1 MRIIEGTTEFQVQ
14 EETAISIGKFDGL
27 LQGHQ
32 LLVERIVKKKQEGLK
47 ALIFT
52 FDFGDRPVLLLP
64 EERREMIIESL
75 PDVKNMKVEIYS
87 GLTVNFAAEND
98 IDVIVRGVRAMN
110 DFSYEFEL
118 AMTNKMLNPDVD
130 VIFIPT
136 DPQYFLIRSSQIKE
150 MAEFGADFSPMVPEP
165 VRKRLR
171 EKFSHHI
178 R

>member
-1 MRIIEGTTEFQVQ
+1 MTDPHVAMFPGSFDPPTLGHINIIERS
-14 EETAISIGKFDGL
+14 AALFDEL
-27 LQGHQ
+27 Y
-32 LLVERIVKKKQEGLK
+32 VVIADNIAKKCL
-47 ALIFT
+47 FT
-52 FDFGDRPVLLLP
+52 P

-130 VIFIPT
+130 VVFIPT
-136 DPQYFLIRSSQIKE
+136 DPQYFLLRSSQIKE

-165 VRKRLR
+165 VRRRLKD
-171 EKFSHHI
+171 KFSEH
-178 R
+178 